1 MYLRC
6 FDSLESTNQY
16 CELLDLATVEEFTVI
31 STREQTAGIGQRGN
45 CWNAEPGKNVTF
57 SLVLKPVFLPMEDQY
72 MLTKAVS
79 LGIADWLSG
88 ILPHGQQVR
97 IKWPN
102 DIYVGEKKICGVLIS
117 TRVQRNRLATAI
129 VGVGLNVNQTVFPD
143 WVPNPTS
150 LKLITGKEMP
160 TEEALKGVVGAIDRR
175 YRQLQATFPDH
186 TEEMDAAYLSSLL
199 NLGKECAYLYHDKTI
214 RAVITGVNRFGHL
227 ELVTTEGDKLVCQ
240 LKELKLLL
248 DELKIE
254 S

>member
-79 LGIADWLSG
+79 LGIADWLSE
-88 ILPHGQQVR
+88 ILPKGQRVH

-102 DIYVGEKKICGVLIS
+102 DIYVGDKKICGVLIS
-117 TRVQRNRLATAI
+117 NRVKGSCMAASI

-150 LKLITGKEMP
+150 VLLVTGREFAL
-160 TEEALKGVVGAIDRR
+160 EEVLTGVVEAIAKR
-175 YRQLQATFPDH
+175 YGQLQRAT
-186 TEEMDAAYLSSLL
+186 TGSWEEMDRDYLSYLL
-199 NLGKECAYLYHDKTI
+199 NLGKECAYLYHDKKI

-240 LKELKLLL
+240 LKELIYCLNA
-248 DELKIE
+248 
-254 S
+254 